1 MIPRPVPETLTAFP
15 EGPTVNSEG
24 AGAGRAGE
32 RSHAMDLLLFR
43 HGEAVENAPGLGD
56 AGRWLTTKG
65 RRVTRKVARW
75 LDERGSRR
83 PTAIWTSS
91 LVRSVQSAEILAAEI
106 GLEDEVLVRPEL
118 APSGD
123 LADLVRLIEAHKGD
137 GPLALVGHEPG
148 LSMLARNL
156 LGDVAWPGIKKS
168 GIAALRLTL
177 ADGDGARRE
186 ATFRFLLQPKGMT
199 VVRSLDV
206 ISLEEAAPQASA

>member
-1 MIPRPVPETLTAFP
+1 
-15 EGPTVNSEG
+15 
-24 AGAGRAGE
+24 
-32 RSHAMDLLLFR
+32 MDLLLFR

-56 AGRWLTTKG
+56 AGRWLTAKG

-75 LDERGSRR
+75 LDERSSRR

-91 LVRSVQSAEILAAEI
+91 LVRAVQTAEILAAEI
-106 GLEDEVLVRPEL
+106 GLEDEILVRPEL

-123 LADLVRLIEAHKGD
+123 LSDLVRLIEAHRGR

-156 LGDVAWPGIKKS
+156 LGDVTWPGIKKS
-168 GIAALRLTL
+168 GVAAIRFTP
-177 ADGDGARRE
+177 AEGAEGRRE
-186 ATFRFLLQPKGMT
+186 ASFRFLLQPKGLE

-206 ISLEEAAPQASA
+206 ISRDEEASLPAA